1 LCALRHFWQ
10 SWLADILLLDAE
22 NGGEWLFKD
31 GKVEWCRRMQHTADH
46 AEVSE
51 LKTVLGL

>member
-1 LCALRHFWQ
+1 MF
-10 SWLADILLLDAE
+10 SDVE
-22 NGGEWLFKD
+22 NGGEWFFKD

-46 AEVSE
+46 AEISE